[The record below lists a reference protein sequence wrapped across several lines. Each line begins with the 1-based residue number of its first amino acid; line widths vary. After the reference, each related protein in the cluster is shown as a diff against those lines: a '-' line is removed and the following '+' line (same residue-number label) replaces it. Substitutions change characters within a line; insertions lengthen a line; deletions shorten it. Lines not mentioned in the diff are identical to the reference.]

1 MLREPPAPVRPS
13 YPPPRCRGVRRWRD
27 EFRQATRGIKLGMRG
42 HSRFAVHFFV
52 AAAALAACVAL
63 GCQVWEWGMVLLC
76 IGGVFTAEL
85 FNSAIGALY
94 RSLEPDTRPAWTGPL
109 NVSAG
114 AVLTMSFFAGLVG
127 SLVFVRRLGELLGW
141 WG

>member
-1 MLREPPAPVRPS
+1 MLREPPTPVRPF
-13 YPPPRCRGVRRWRD
+13 PPPRRRGVRRWRD

-42 HSRFAVHFFV
+42 HSRFAVHFF
-52 AAAALAACVAL
+52 ASAAALAACVAL
-63 GCQVWEWGMVLLC
+63 ECRIWEWGLVLLC

-85 FNSAIGALY
+85 FNSAIVSLY
-94 RSLEPDTRPAWTGPL
+94 RSLEPDHRPAWTGPL

-127 SLVFVRRLGELLGW
+127 ALVFVRRLGELMGW
-141 WG
+141 WA